1 MGNIVND
8 IVENIEIKPNKN
20 KLILKWVIS
29 IAGSLIAVAFVL
41 GQFKSTFFNRMD
53 KFEETLNKNTTTIEA
68 MKTDISKGFDDVNAR
83 IDKGYNDGLDALQ
96 DYQEFNKK

>member
-41 GQFKSTFFNRMD
+41 P
-53 KFEETLNKNTTTIEA
+53 
-68 MKTDISKGFDDVNAR
+68 KTM
-83 IDKGYNDGLDALQ
+83 Q
-96 DYQEFNKK
+96 T